1 MSGFTANT
9 WRLSGRASYG
19 GSAPFHNALTCGAHM
34 FERMDFHCIMVRYG
48 EIGIKSE
55 QIRGK
60 YERLLIRNI
69 EAMLSENGIP
79 FDGIDRERGR
89 IFVRSADAR
98 ACGAVS
104 RVFGVVSASPVAVT
118 GTDIKEAC
126 DTAAAL
132 GREIIGRDASFAIR
146 ARRTGEQPFTSQ
158 EIGRMCGDAV
168 FEAVRERNPRVDLK
182 DPDHQIFVEMRESR
196 TYVFSKI
203 IKGVGGMPL
212 GSQGKMIALVSGG
225 IDSPV
230 AAWLMM
236 RRGCDLVPVFF
247 NNGEFSDK
255 DYTERAMDTI
265 KKLKAWAPG
274 HSFTIYEVPHGDAL
288 REFIEKGNVKYT
300 CVFCKHMMYKTSVAI
315 AKKENAHGLIT
326 GSSLGQVASQT
337 SDNLMIEHF
346 MIDFPIYHP
355 LIGLDKNEIVEI
367 ARKIGTYDISVRPAT
382 CCKAVPTHPSI
393 HGRMEEIARIE
404 ADFDMNDLARKELDG
419 AVVTRL

>member
-1 MSGFTANT
+1 
-9 WRLSGRASYG
+9 
-19 GSAPFHNALTCGAHM
+19 
-34 FERMDFHCIMVRYG
+34 MVRYG

-55 QIRGK
+55 QVRSR
-60 YERLLIRNI
+60 YERLLVKNI
-69 EAMLSENGIP
+69 EAMLLENGIK
-79 FDGIDRERGR
+79 FEGVSRERGR
-89 IFVRSADAR
+89 IFVQASDPR
-98 ACGAVS
+98 AAEAVA

-132 GREIIGRDASFAIR
+132 GRETIGPNQSLAIR
-146 ARRTGEQPFTSQ
+146 ARKAGPHPFTSQ

-168 FEAVRERNPRVDLK
+168 FEAVKERNPRVDLTK
-182 DPDHQIFVEMRESR
+182 PDHEIFVEMRENRS
-196 TYVFSKI
+196 YVFTQV

-212 GSQGKMIALVSGG
+212 GSQGKMVALISGG

-236 RRGCDLVPVFF
+236 RRGCDLIPVFF
-247 NNGEFSDK
+247 NNGKFSDK

-265 KKLKAWAPG
+265 KKLKEWAPG
-274 HSFTIYEVPHGDAL
+274 HPFKVYEVPHGDSL
-288 REFIEKGNVKYT
+288 REFIERGNVKYT
-300 CVFCKHMMYKTSVAI
+300 CVFCKHMMYKTAVEI
-315 AKKENAHGLIT
+315 AKREGAHGLVT

-337 SDNLMIEHF
+337 SDNLMLEHY

-367 ARKIGTYDISVRPAT
+367 ARRIGTYDISIRPAS
-382 CCKAVPTHPSI
+382 CCKAVPPHPSI

-404 ADFDMNDLARKELDG
+404 TEFDMKALVEKELAG
-419 AVVTRL
+419 AAITTM